1 METAAVSK
9 LKANLSEYLLKVKSG
24 EEIVVTDRGKP
35 VARIVPIRRNE
46 EGISPHLL
54 TLEKAG
60 LARIGSGKLPDEFW
74 TRPRPKD
81 TEGVAL
87 DNLIGERREGR

>member
-9 LKANLSEYLLKVKSG
+9 LKANLSEYLLKVKLG
-24 EEIVVTDRGKP
+24 EEIVVTDRGRP
-35 VARIVPIRRNE
+35 IARIIPVRRGE
-46 EGISPHLL
+46 KGISPHLL

-81 TEGVAL
+81 VEGVAL
-87 DNLIGERREGR
+87 DNLIDERRGGR

>member
-24 EEIVVTDRGKP
+24 EEVVVTDRGRP
-35 VARIVPIRRNE
+35 VAKIIPFRKGE

-60 LARIGSGKLPDEFW
+60 LACIGSGKLPEEFW

-81 TEGVAL
+81 AEGVAL
-87 DNLIGERREGR
+87 VTLIDERREGR